1 MTQNQ
6 PARFH
11 PGSVVL
17 TLGAAQALQQNNS
30 TGLEYI
36 NRHVRGDWGEL
47 CEEDREAN
55 ESALI
60 TGARLLSAYTLGD
73 GAKIWIITEAAGEDG
88 VRQVTT
94 LLLPEEY

>member
-1 MTQNQ
+1 MTDNQ
-6 PARFH
+6 RVRFH

-36 NRHVRGDWGEL
+36 HRHVRGDWGEL
-47 CEEDREAN
+47 CKEDREAN
-55 ESALI
+55 EAALT
-60 TGARLLSAYTLGD
+60 TGARLLSAYTLPD
-73 GAKIWIITEAAGEDG
+73 GTKMWIITEAAAEDG
-88 VRQVTT
+88 ARLVTT